1 MSALEFHRRLE
12 THVAVAVTLVVALAL
27 ASALLIATRVVTAG
41 SLERAS
47 NELDAAR
54 AAFYLLQADRAQFA
68 AAQAAL
74 VTALPTFRAYMTDSR
89 LVNDRA
95 TMEVMVDEYRQQLKA
110 AFCVVTG
117 RDGARIGSSGWSPG
131 VEPPATI
138 TRMVAASMAGQP
150 SREVAVVGDRLYL
163 VVAEPARF
171 AEETLGTLIV
181 GYALDDAV
189 ARQIA
194 QINRCEVNLVVGDR
208 LVASSLTGNQRATLA
223 TLIAKGESLATGSAA
238 RVEGLGGSEYIAG
251 AFPLSPGGDG
261 SGEGRLV
268 LLQDWAPTR
277 RYLSE
282 LRLQLL
288 AAGVGIFAAAL
299 AGGLLFARRV
309 SRPLEDMASA
319 AGEIAAGDWTR
330 RVPVRGSGEATVMA
344 TAFNEMTASL
354 QHWYKAA
361 KRRDDELREAQKMDA
376 IGRLAGGI
384 AHDFNNLLTTIRG
397 YAELAMLR
405 AKEPG
410 PGRDE
415 LVSILDAA
423 DRAAELTVQLLT
435 FSRRQAVTP
444 GALPLDQLVA
454 SEEGILRR
462 IIGEDVELIT
472 SIAPDVGLVRADRG
486 QIEQVLINLV
496 VNARDAMPEG
506 GTLRIGLT
514 AVDVA
519 AAAHDVQHLPVP
531 APYVCLSVADTGS
544 GMDRETAARIFEPF
558 FTTKEP
564 GQGTGLGL
572 AIVYGIVQQAGGMVD
587 VETEL
592 GRGSTFRVY
601 FPRIAGS
608 EPLVDT
614 ASVEPAQPSPRGS
627 ETVLLAEDDGPLR
640 TLIGSTLRDA
650 GYTVF
655 EVADGEHAVDL
666 ARAHAGR
673 IHLLLTDVIMHGM
686 NGRVVAEEVT
696 AISADTRVLFMSGY
710 PDDTV
715 RRQGIQISS
724 ASFLRKP
731 FSMDALMAKVR
742 EKLESPLNAPPV

>member
-1 MSALEFHRRLE
+1 MRSRSSA
-12 THVAVAVTLVVALAL
+12 
-27 ASALLIATRVVTAG
+27 
-41 SLERAS
+41 
-47 NELDAAR
+47 
-54 AAFYLLQADRAQFA
+54 
-68 AAQAAL
+68 
-74 VTALPTFRAYMTDSR
+74 
-89 LVNDRA
+89 
-95 TMEVMVDEYRQQLKA
+95 
-110 AFCVVTG
+110 
-117 RDGARIGSSGWSPG
+117 IGSSSSSPSPRG
-131 VEPPATI
+131 SP
-138 TRMVAASMAGQP
+138 RRRS
-150 SREVAVVGDRLYL
+150 
-163 VVAEPARF
+163 
-171 AEETLGTLIV
+171 GTLIV

-238 RVEGLGGSEYIAG
+238 RVERLGGSEYIAG
-251 AFPLSPGGDG
+251 AFPLSPDGDASGDG
-261 SGEGRLV
+261 PPGS
-268 LLQDWAPTR
+268 
-277 RYLSE
+277 
-282 LRLQLL
+282 
-288 AAGVGIFAAAL
+288 AAGLGADQALSQRAAAAAARRRRRDL
-299 AGGLLFARRV
+299 RRSRSAGGLLFARRV

-444 GALPLDQLVA
+444 GALALDQLVA

-601 FPRIAGS
+601 FPRITGS